1 MIFAFPYVHMEY
13 DERQRFSVGSRHC
26 LLFLCFAT
34 DSAGFFFFKWIL
46 PWWILLCQGG
56 LVCPLK
62 QKAARVF
69 VGLVLCPHNSL
80 SGCGAGPVRHKALP
94 FPQSIL
100 HVWFWGSCFS
110 LCVLSCY
117 FQNSLFRTLTN
128 NCSSGWSCDGNVH
141 KDAPWQRIARCFCCV
156 IIAKPFRNIAWVLA
170 LSATFSFEALYSAL
184 RCAPTNRRE
193 WEGDIS
199 GQVTSLISVFAVWV
213 LL

>member
-1 MIFAFPYVHMEY
+1 M
-13 DERQRFSVGSRHC
+13 
-26 LLFLCFAT
+26 
-34 DSAGFFFFKWIL
+34 
-46 PWWILLCQGG
+46 
-56 LVCPLK
+56 
-62 QKAARVF
+62 
-69 VGLVLCPHNSL
+69 
-80 SGCGAGPVRHKALP
+80 
-94 FPQSIL
+94 
-100 HVWFWGSCFS
+100 WGSSCARTPRSLGAVPGQSGTKLFHFPRAFFMSGFEVLAS
-110 LCVLSCY
+110 LCVFSCY